1 MTLISGQDYNKGKE
15 TEKEMSVS
23 FLRKQNLFRKYKRRV
38 KINKGKIPSLVC
50 RWNSELIH
58 TFSPRKFLCFPV
70 FHELH

>member
-50 RWNSELIH
+50 RWN
-58 TFSPRKFLCFPV
+58 
-70 FHELH
+70 